1 MHSKQVVSIGKKSDG
16 RIYVSVSIDGKR
28 QRFSSGE
35 VLNQEIYPNHF
46 TGHRREE
53 EAKVLQAAF
62 IVALRKGWK
71 PALPQVEAKPR
82 REQNTIA
89 ILQASTKAKLEGDY
103 SRHYKR
109 DIASIAKQFEQY
121 LIATN
126 LQDLTIDKLTAN
138 TIRAFLD
145 SKKVCARSKRITK
158 AYLSTAFK
166 IEFEERGIKNPFK
179 EIRLPRTT
187 EVLHKPFKDVPAVLN
202 ELRAVDAKLHLCCAL
217 AYGCLLRPHREV
229 RELTWGDINDD
240 VTVISLAG
248 NRNKG
253 KRNRIVPIPEFVK
266 ESLMLFKSENSLP
279 HHNIFTGTDKPYNF
293 AYFSTLWGRFKK
305 RSTILE
311 ADQTMYSFRHTG
323 AIQVFERTGNLTK
336 LQQVMGHSSLQVSLT
351 YLRGLQVKQLLV
363 EDMPNIR
370 T

>member
-1 MHSKQVVSIGKKSDG
+1 MPSKPIVSIGKKTDG
-16 RIYVSVSIDGKR
+16 RIYVSVSVDKKR
-28 QRFSSGE
+28 QRFSSAQ
-35 VLNQEIYPNHF
+35 VLGQEINPNLF

-62 IVALRKGWK
+62 IIALRKGWRPSK
-71 PALPQVEAKPR
+71 PTPEAQPK

-89 ILQASTKAKLEGDY
+89 ILQAATKAKIEGDY

-109 DIASIAKQFEQY
+109 DIASIAKQFERY
-121 LIATN
+121 LIDSN
-126 LQDLTIDKLTAN
+126 LQNQTIDKLTAN
-138 TIRAFLD
+138 TIKAFLD

-158 AYLSTAFK
+158 AYLSTTFQN
-166 IEFEERGIKNPFK
+166 EFEELGIKNPFK

-187 EVLHKPFKDVPAVLN
+187 EVLHKPFKDVTAVLN
-202 ELRAVDAKLHLCCAL
+202 ELKSYNHKLHLCCSL

-229 RELTWGDINDD
+229 RELTWGDINEDL
-240 VTVISLAG
+240 TLISLSG

-253 KRNRIVPIPEFVK
+253 KRNRIVPIPAFVK

-279 HHNIFTGTDKPYNF
+279 HHNIFSGTDKPYNF

-305 RSTILE
+305 CSEILE

-336 LQQVMGHSSLQVSLT
+336 LQQVMGHNSVQVSLT
-351 YLRGLQVKQLLV
+351 YLRGLPVKQLLV
-363 EDMPNIR
+363 EDMPGL
-370 T
+370 